1 MIDKTALALEG
12 ILGIKAIGG
21 GLILMVA
28 RIGEI
33 MPLPLSALAGSSF
46 GAHFVPGGPSHA
58 LWMGPA
64 CIGADETAMKPERL
78 DREAHL
84 HRPASRRAQVCDDPR
99 GNPTRWEDR
108 SRA

>member
-1 MIDKTALALEG
+1 MALEG
-12 ILGIKAIGG
+12 ILDIKAIGG

-28 RIGEI
+28 GMGEI

-46 GAHFVPGGPSHA
+46 GAYFVSGGSSHA

-64 CIGADETAMKPERL
+64 CVGADETARKPEHL

-84 HRPASRRAQVCDDPR
+84 HCPASRRAQVCDDPG